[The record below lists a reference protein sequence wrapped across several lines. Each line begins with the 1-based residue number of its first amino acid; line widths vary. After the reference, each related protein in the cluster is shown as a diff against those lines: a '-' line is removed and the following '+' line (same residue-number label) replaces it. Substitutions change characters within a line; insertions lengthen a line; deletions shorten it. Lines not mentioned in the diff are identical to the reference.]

1 MVINNN
7 KNKKYIEIN
16 DENIIFYR
24 WYGKRVLKREKIRAA
39 YMDDNYVIRI
49 LYGKS
54 IRRYNICNISSEHKI
69 ILEKLLSLMNKE
81 NIVFYRDI
89 SGYGIENLLLLN
101 LVLNPVIN
109 PNIINSLLGL
119 LILIYISLS
128 VLYIYITVKIPYYNI
143 FIYDLEKDEIRLE
156 SSTSKKIINLKMGID
171 NVSLSFN
178 KQCGCYIFKYKRRR
192 IQIVSSNIVYPKL
205 YKSKMEEISC
215 CSLINIKE
223 T

>member
-156 SSTSKKIINLKMGID
+156 SSTSKKIINLKIGID

-178 KQCGCYIFKYKRRR
+178 KQCGCYIFKYKRIR

>member
-156 SSTSKKIINLKMGID
+156 SSISKKIINLKIGID

-178 KQCGCYIFKYKRRR
+178 KQCGCYIFKYKRIR

>member
-54 IRRYNICNISSEHKI
+54 IRRYNICNISNEHKI

-81 NIVFYRDI
+81 NIVFYRDV
-89 SGYGIENLLLLN
+89 SVGGAESTLLLY
-101 LVLNPVIN
+101 LVLSPVIN
-109 PNIINSLLGL
+109 PNIINSLLR
-119 LILIYISLS
+119 LIIYISLS

-178 KQCGCYIFKYKRRR
+178 KQCGCYIFKYKRIR

>member
-178 KQCGCYIFKYKRRR
+178 KQCGCYIFKYKRIR

>member
-89 SGYGIENLLLLN
+89 SGGCTDNLFLLY

-119 LILIYISLS
+119 LISISL
-128 VLYIYITVKIPYYNI
+128 LALFICRTVKLPYYNI

-156 SSTSKKIINLKMGID
+156 SSTSKKIINLKIGID

-178 KQCGCYIFKYKRRR
+178 KQCGCYIFKYKWRK